1 MYMINTLKDLEN
13 TLGQNVELT
22 FEAYQKLREPAIAI
36 VLNDYASKLMEEVK
50 AKGGELSKAEAL
62 EIAKNEIPA
71 SFVPEWMKN
80 LRIGANLAGT
90 EVVYL
95 NQIVTEL
102 RGLSELMQIAFEDK
116 IQAYVE
122 DHASD
127 FKRLAEGGEEKNGE

>member
-1 MYMINTLKDLEN
+1 MINTLKDLEN

>member
-1 MYMINTLKDLEN
+1 MIKTLKDLEL
-13 TLGQNVELT
+13 TLGQNVDLT
-22 FEAYQKLREPAIAI
+22 FDAYQKVREPAISI
-36 VLNDYASKLMEEVK
+36 VLNDYACKLIDEAK
-50 AKGGELSKAEAL
+50 AKGLELSKADAL

-116 IQAYVE
+116 ISAYIA
-122 DHASD
+122 DHAND
-127 FKRLAEGGEEKNGE
+127 FKRLADKGGEADGE

>member
-1 MYMINTLKDLEN
+1 MIKTLKDLEV
-13 TLGQNVELT
+13 TLGQNVDLT
-22 FEAYQKLREPAIAI
+22 FEAYQKIKEPAIAI
-36 VLNDYASKLMEEVK
+36 VLNDYACKLIEESKG
-50 AKGGELSKAEAL
+50 KGLELSKAEAL

-102 RGLSELMQIAFEDK
+102 RGISELLQITFEDK
-116 IQAYVE
+116 IQAYII
-122 DHASD
+122 DHAND
-127 FKRLAEGGEEKNGE
+127 FKRLNTEEGEVNNGE

>member
-22 FEAYQKLREPAIAI
+22 FEAYQKVREPAIAI

-50 AKGGELSKAEAL
+50 ANGGELSKAEAL

-127 FKRLAEGGEEKNGE
+127 FKRLAEGGEDKNGE

>member
-1 MYMINTLKDLEN
+1 MIKTLKDLEV
-13 TLGQNVELT
+13 TLGQNVDLT
-22 FEAYQKLREPAIAI
+22 FEAYQKVKEPAIAI
-36 VLNDYASKLMEEVK
+36 VLNDYACKLMEE
-50 AKGGELSKAEAL
+50 AKEKGLELSKAEAL

-102 RGLSELMQIAFEDK
+102 RGVSELLQIVFEDK
-116 IQAYVE
+116 IQAYII
-122 DHASD
+122 DHAND
-127 FKRLAEGGEEKNGE
+127 FKRLNTEEGEVNNAE

>member
-1 MYMINTLKDLEN
+1 MIKTLKDLEN

-22 FEAYQKLREPAIAI
+22 FDAYQKLREPAIAI
-36 VLNDYASKLMEEVK
+36 VLNDYACKLIEEAK
-50 AKGGELSKAEAL
+50 AKGLELSKADAL

-116 IQAYVE
+116 ISAYVA
-122 DHASD
+122 DHAND
-127 FKRLAEGGEEKNGE
+127 FKRIAEGGEAEDDN

>member
-1 MYMINTLKDLEN
+1 MINTLKDLEN

-127 FKRLAEGGEEKNGE
+127 FKRLAEGGEDKNGE